1 MTTTT
6 YSIDGM
12 TCAGC
17 VASLRLALGRVDG
30 IEIDDV
36 AIGQATVRHDE
47 GQEQQVV
54 EAIEDAGFDVAG
66 REPAG

>member
-6 YSIDGM
+6 YTIDGM
-12 TCAGC
+12 TCEGC

-30 IEIDDV
+30 ISIEDV
-36 AIGQATVRHDE
+36 SIGEARVRHASGRE
-47 GQEQQVV
+47 AEVV

-66 REPAG
+66 REQAG